1 MIRAFKWAGIK
12 FDEGP
17 GIGGPHEP
25 YQQSKRLELYSEHAE
40 DLIEKG
46 HAYRCFCSSERLS
59 LVRLEAQKS
68 GRAAAY
74 DRRCTMLTKEDS
86 DKKIAAGE
94 PFVIRM
100 KVPDGK
106 TIVDDEVHGK
116 VEFSNKEVDDSVLM
130 KSDGFPTYHLANVVD
145 DHSMGITHVI
155 RGQVRFLFLFMFL
168 HTCWMTYLSDRH
180 QCLPLP

>member
-1 MIRAFKWAGIK
+1 
-12 FDEGP
+12 
-17 GIGGPHEP
+17 
-25 YQQSKRLELYSEHAE
+25 
-40 DLIEKG
+40 
-46 HAYRCFCSSERLS
+46 
-59 LVRLEAQKS
+59 
-68 GRAAAY
+68 
-74 DRRCTMLTKEDS
+74 MLTKEDS

-106 TIVDDEVHGK
+106 TIVEDEVHGK

-155 RGQVRFLFLFMFL
+155 RGQVRFFFLFIF
-168 HTCWMTYLSDRH
+168 TCWSDDRSASFTTT
-180 QCLPLP
+180 LLTATMKI